1 MSNQNL
7 SVKERQNASFW
18 RLWNMNFGMFGIQYG
33 WTLELA
39 NTSAIYE
46 YLGANAEQIPLLWL
60 AAPVSGLFVQ
70 PLIGYLS
77 DRTWFFLGRRKPY
90 ILGGAIISS
99 VALVLMPNAPC
110 LWMAVALLWIL
121 DISINIS
128 MQPFRAL
135 VADLLPEKQQTRGYA
150 VQSFF
155 IGLGAVIASLSP
167 WWLNNIFRFP
177 AIDESIVSI
186 PSTVKLSFYLGAI
199 IFLATVIWTV
209 ATTKEYADEELPT
222 EKRSASQISS
232 RSPIDI
238 NKLSDR
244 GIIDCLNKIIPKGIK
259 QLVWVQFF
267 TWLGIFAILIYFPTT
282 VAHHIFGAVKQNSAL
297 YQQGIEWAGICI
309 SFYNFVCLI
318 FSFFIV
324 KITEITSRK
333 LTLFFCLL
341 SGGAGIVSLFWIN
354 DRYLILLPMICF
366 GIAWAGIHS
375 IPYAILAN
383 HVPPK
388 NMGVYMGIF
397 NVFIVL
403 PQIVSSLG
411 LGWIMINLL
420 NKNSLLAVV
429 LGGFCLLIAAIF
441 VYGIDDGVEYREI
454 NPELLKSKLT
464 NQS

>member
-1 MSNQNL
+1 
-7 SVKERQNASFW
+7 
-18 RLWNMNFGMFGIQYG
+18 
-33 WTLELA
+33 
-39 NTSAIYE
+39 
-46 YLGANAEQIPLLWL
+46 
-60 AAPVSGLFVQ
+60 
-70 PLIGYLS
+70 
-77 DRTWFFLGRRKPY
+77 
-90 ILGGAIISS
+90 
-99 VALVLMPNAPC
+99 
-110 LWMAVALLWIL
+110 MAVALLWIL
-121 DISINIS
+121 DIAINIS

-135 VADLLPEKQQTRGYA
+135 VADLLPEKQQTQGFA

-167 WWLNNIFRFP
+167 WWLNNLFRFP
-177 AIDESIVSI
+177 AIDESIISI

-209 ATTKEYADEELPT
+209 VTTKEDPDEDLPT
-222 EKRSASQISS
+222 EKP
-232 RSPIDI
+232 SPIDI

-244 GIIDCLNKIIPKGIK
+244 GFLDCLNRIIPKGIK

-297 YQQGIEWAGICI
+297 YQQGIEWASICI
-309 SFYNFVCLI
+309 GFYNFVCLL

-333 LTLFFCLL
+333 LTLFSCLL
-341 SGGAGIVSLFWIN
+341 SGGVGIVSLFWIS
-354 DRYLILLPMICF
+354 DRYLLLLPMICF
-366 GIAWAGIHS
+366 GIAWSGIHS

-411 LGWIMINLL
+411 LGWVMINLL
-420 NKNSLLAVV
+420 DKNSLLAVV
-429 LGGFCLLIAAIF
+429 LGGFCLLIAAVL
-441 VYGIDDGVEYREI
+441 VYGVNDGIKYREI
-454 NPELLKSKLT
+454 R
-464 NQS
+464 

>member
-1 MSNQNL
+1 MSHQNL
-7 SVKERQNASFW
+7 SVKERQNVSFW

-46 YLGANAEQIPLLWL
+46 YLGANPEQIPLLWL

-77 DRTWFFLGRRKPY
+77 DRTWFWLGRRKPY
-90 ILGGAIISS
+90 ILGGAIIS
-99 VALVLMPNAPC
+99 VLALVLMPNASS
-110 LWMAVALLWIL
+110 LWMAVVLLWIL

-135 VADLLPEKQQTRGYA
+135 VADLLPEKQQTQGFA

-155 IGLGAVIASLSP
+155 IGLGAVIASFSP
-167 WWLNNIFRFP
+167 WWLNNLFRFP
-177 AIDESIVSI
+177 AIDESIISI
-186 PSTVKLSFYLGAI
+186 PSTVKLSFYLGGI

-209 ATTKEYADEELPT
+209 VTTKEYADEEFPT
-222 EKRSASQISS
+222 TKQLRIN
-232 RSPIDI
+232 I
-238 NKLSDR
+238 NKNKLRDR
-244 GIIDCLNKIIPKGIK
+244 DPIDCLNKIIPQGIR
-259 QLVWVQFF
+259 QLAWVQFF

-282 VAHHIFGAVKQNSAL
+282 VAHHIFGAVKHNSAL
-297 YQQGIEWAGICI
+297 YQQGIEWASICI
-309 SFYNFVCLI
+309 GFYNFVCLL
-318 FSFFIV
+318 FSVFIV
-324 KITEITSRK
+324 KITEVINRK

-341 SGGAGIVSLFWIN
+341 AGAVGIVSLLWIS
-354 DRYLILLPMICF
+354 DRYLLLLPMVCF

-383 HVPPK
+383 HVPPQ

-397 NVFIVL
+397 NIFIVL

-411 LGWIMINLL
+411 LGWVMINLL
-420 NKNSLLAVV
+420 AKNSLLAVV
-429 LGGFCLLIAAIF
+429 LGGFCLFIAAIL
-441 VYGIDDGVEYREI
+441 VYGVDDGSEY
-454 NPELLKSKLT
+454 N
-464 NQS
+464 

>member
-1 MSNQNL
+1 MSHRNL
-7 SVKERQNASFW
+7 IVKERQNASFW

-90 ILGGAIISS
+90 ILGGAIIS
-99 VALVLMPNAPC
+99 ALALILMPNASS

-121 DISINIS
+121 DISINVS

-135 VADLLPEKQQTRGYA
+135 VADLLPEKQQTRGFA

-167 WWLNNIFRFP
+167 WWLNNLFRFP
-177 AIDESIVSI
+177 ALDESIISI

-199 IFLATVIWTV
+199 IFLATVIWTIV
-209 ATTKEYADEELPT
+209 TTKEYPDEDLSTDEP
-222 EKRSASQISS
+222 
-232 RSPIDI
+232 SPINI
-238 NKLSDR
+238 NKLNER
-244 GIIDCLNKIIPKGIK
+244 GIIDCLNRIIPQGIK
-259 QLVWVQFF
+259 QLVLVQFF

-282 VAHHIFGAVKQNSAL
+282 VAHHVFGAVKHNSAL
-297 YQQGIEWAGICI
+297 YQQGIEWAGLCI
-309 SFYNFVCLI
+309 GFYNFVCLL

-324 KITEITSRK
+324 KITEVTSRK
-333 LTLFFCLL
+333 LTLFCSLL
-341 SGGAGIVSLFWIN
+341 SGGVGIISLFWIS
-354 DRYLILLPMICF
+354 DRYLLLLPMICF

-411 LGWIMINLL
+411 LGWVMINLL
-420 NKNSLLAVV
+420 DKNSLLAVV
-429 LGGFCLLIAAIF
+429 LGGCCLLIAAIF
-441 VYGIDDGVEYREI
+441 VYSINDEIEEREI
-454 NPELLKSKLT
+454 KTEILTSQLMNEYKSR
-464 NQS
+464 S

>member
-1 MSNQNL
+1 MSYRNL
-7 SVKERQNASFW
+7 IVKERQNASFG

-77 DRTWFFLGRRKPY
+77 DRTWFWLGRRKPY
-90 ILGGAIISS
+90 ILGGAIISAL
-99 VALVLMPNAPC
+99 ALVLMPNASS

-121 DISINIS
+121 DIAINIS

-135 VADLLPEKQQTRGYA
+135 VADLLPEKQQTQGFA

-167 WWLNNIFRFP
+167 WWLNNLFRFP
-177 AIDESIVSI
+177 AIDESIISI

-209 ATTKEYADEELPT
+209 VTTKEYPDEELPT
-222 EKRSASQISS
+222 EKPSS
-232 RSPIDI
+232 IDI
-238 NKLSDR
+238 NKNKSSER
-244 GIIDCLNKIIPKGIK
+244 GILDCLNRIIPQGIK
-259 QLVWVQFF
+259 QLVLVQFF

-297 YQQGIEWAGICI
+297 YQQGIEWAGLCI
-309 SFYNFVCLI
+309 GFYNFVCLV

-333 LTLFFCLL
+333 STLFFCLL
-341 SGGAGIVSLFWIN
+341 SGGAGIISLFWIS
-354 DRYLILLPMICF
+354 DRYLLLLPMVCF

-411 LGWIMINLL
+411 LGWVMINLL

-429 LGGFCLLIAAIF
+429 LGGCCLLIAAIF
-441 VYGIDDGVEYREI
+441 VYGVDDGIKYPEI
-454 NPELLKSKLT
+454 KPELLKSQLT
-464 NQS
+464 GT

>member
-1 MSNQNL
+1 MSERNL
-7 SVKERQNASFW
+7 KGKERQKVGFW

-70 PLIGYLS
+70 PVIGYLS

-90 ILGGAIISS
+90 ILGGAIIS
-99 VALVLMPNAPC
+99 ALALILMPNASS
-110 LWMAVALLWIL
+110 LWMAVTLLWIL
-121 DISINIS
+121 DISINVS

-135 VADLLPEKQQTRGYA
+135 VADLLPEKQQTRGFA

-167 WWLNNIFRFP
+167 WWLNNLFRFP
-177 AIDESIVSI
+177 AIDESLVSI

-209 ATTKEYADEELPT
+209 VTTKEYPDEDLPP
-222 EKRSASQISS
+222 EKRFASQISS
-232 RSPIDI
+232 RSPINI
-238 NKLSDR
+238 NQLKER
-244 GIIDCLNKIIPKGIK
+244 GIINCLQKIIPKGIK
-259 QLVWVQFF
+259 QLIWVQFF

-282 VAHHIFGAVKQNSAL
+282 VAHHIFGANQQNSAL
-297 YQQGIEWAGICI
+297 YQHGIEWAGICI
-309 SFYNFVCLI
+309 GFYNFVCLI

-324 KITEITSRK
+324 KIAEITSRK
-333 LTLFFCLL
+333 LTLFFCLVA
-341 SGGAGIVSLFWIN
+341 GGAGIISLFWIS
-354 DRYLILLPMICF
+354 DRYLLLLPMACF

-383 HVPPK
+383 HVPAK
-388 NMGVYMGIF
+388 NIGVYMGIF

-420 NKNSLLAVV
+420 DKNSLLAVV
-429 LGGFCLLIAAIF
+429 LGGLCLMIAAIF
-441 VYGIDDGVEYREI
+441 VYGIDDEIEYQEI
-454 NPELLKSKLT
+454 KPKLLKNQFT
-464 NQS
+464 NQN